1 MKLIKKNIIK
11 IAIFTTI
18 GYLLLKNYQHNLFI
32 KAQYKKQRLE
42 MQIQELEKERNNKL
56 MLYYKLKDPTNL
68 ITHAEEKLHMSR
80 LTNKQ
85 IVIVD
90 PTFTTTYTKERKS

>member
-1 MKLIKKNIIK
+1 MKNFKKNIIK
-11 IAIFTTI
+11 TVIFITI

-32 KAQYKKQRLE
+32 KAQYQKQRLE
-42 MQIQELEKERNNKL
+42 MQIQEIEKERNNTL

-68 ITHAEEKLHMSR
+68 ITYAEEKLHMSR

-85 IVIVD
+85 IIIVD
-90 PTFTTTYTKERKS
+90 PTFTTTYTNGGKS